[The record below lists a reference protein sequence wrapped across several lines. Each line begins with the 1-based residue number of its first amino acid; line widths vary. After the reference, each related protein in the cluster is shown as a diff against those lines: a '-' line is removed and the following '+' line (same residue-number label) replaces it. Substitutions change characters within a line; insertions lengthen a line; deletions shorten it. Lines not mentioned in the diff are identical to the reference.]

1 MGQFLANQSSY
12 HGVKMQA
19 KNVSPD
25 ENGKQDAVDTLTPY
39 LAQYSLGEKIR
50 RLRLRKSM
58 GLVELGRH
66 TGLSAAMLS
75 KLENNH
81 VVPTLQ
87 TLSRI
92 ALVFSIGLDHFF
104 TDPNRHNAICITR
117 AAERMDF
124 DEKLDTK
131 EVLYSFQC
139 LDYPATERKSSAY
152 HATIKP
158 YSLETV
164 PQHTHEGFEFI
175 YVLTG
180 TLGLK
185 VEDEEVVLEQSDS
198 AYFNARLPHGY
209 RRVGDADCKTIV
221 VTVP

>member
-1 MGQFLANQSSY
+1 MRN
-12 HGVKMQA
+12 
-19 KNVSPD
+19 NVPRNEKTSP
-25 ENGKQDAVDTLTPY
+25 EAIDTLTPY
-39 LAQYSLGEKIR
+39 LAQYTLGEKIR

-92 ALVFSIGLDHFF
+92 ALVFSVGLDHFF
-104 TDPNRHNAICITR
+104 ADPSKHQTIAITR
-117 AAERMDF
+117 ASERMQF

-131 EVLYSFQC
+131 EVLYSFEC
-139 LDYPATERKSSAY
+139 LDYSATDRKPNAY
-152 HATIKP
+152 LATIKRHEDGT
-158 YSLETV
+158 L
-164 PQHTHEGFEFI
+164 PQHTHEGHEFI
-175 YVLTG
+175 YVLSG
-180 TLGLK
+180 TLGLQ
-185 VEDEEVVLEQSDS
+185 VEGEEITLHKADT

-209 RRVGDADCKTIV
+209 RSIDESDCKAIV

>member
-1 MGQFLANQSSY
+1 MPTEKLNKSDLQEAELI
-12 HGVKMQA
+12 
-19 KNVSPD
+19 
-25 ENGKQDAVDTLTPY
+25 DTLTPY

-92 ALVFSIGLDHFF
+92 ALVFSVGLDHFF
-104 TDPNRHNAICITR
+104 SDPDKHNAISITR
-117 AAERMDF
+117 SSERMDF
-124 DEKLDTK
+124 DEKFDGK
-131 EVLYSFQC
+131 EVLYRFQC
-139 LDYPATERKSSAY
+139 LDYPATDRKSSSYVGLFIANR
-152 HATIKP
+152 IEDV
-158 YSLETV
+158 L
-164 PQHTHEGFEFI
+164 QHTHEGYEFI
-175 YVLTG
+175 YVLSG

-185 VEDEEVVLEQSDS
+185 VEGEEVILEAADT
-198 AYFNARLPHGY
+198 AYFNGSLPHGY
-209 RRVGDADCKTIV
+209 RRIGEPECKAIV
-221 VTVP
+221 VTIP

>member
-1 MGQFLANQSSY
+1 MGDRNLSAE
-12 HGVKMQA
+12 
-19 KNVSPD
+19 
-25 ENGKQDAVDTLTPY
+25 ENEKSESIDTLTPY

-50 RLRLRKSM
+50 RLRLKKSM

-104 TDPNRHNAICITR
+104 SDPGKHNSIAVTR
-117 AAERMDF
+117 SSERLSF
-124 DEKLDTK
+124 NETLDTK
-131 EVLYSFQC
+131 EILYSFQC
-139 LDYPATERKSSAY
+139 LDYPATERKSSSY
-152 HATIKP
+152 LSIFI
-158 YSLETV
+158 SCNIEDV
-164 PQHTHEGFEFI
+164 PQHTHEGYEFI
-175 YVLTG
+175 YVLSG

-185 VEDEEVVLEQSDS
+185 VEGEEVILEAADT
-198 AYFNARLPHGY
+198 AYFNGSLPHGY
-209 RRVGDADCKTIV
+209 RRIGEPECKAIV
-221 VTVP
+221 VTIP

>member
-1 MGQFLANQSSY
+1 MNTKSVSSEESE
-12 HGVKMQA
+12 K
-19 KNVSPD
+19 P
-25 ENGKQDAVDTLTPY
+25 ETIDTLTPY

-92 ALVFSIGLDHFF
+92 ALVFSVGLDHFF
-104 TDPNRHNAICITR
+104 SDPGKHNSIAVTR
-117 AAERMDF
+117 SSERMSF
-124 DEKLDTK
+124 DESLDTK

-139 LDYPATERKSSAY
+139 LDYPATDRKSSSYLSTFASR
-152 HATIKP
+152 KV
-158 YSLETV
+158 EDV
-164 PQHTHEGFEFI
+164 PQHAHEGYEFI
-175 YVLTG
+175 YVLSG

-185 VEDEEVVLEQSDS
+185 VEGEEVSLGASDT
-198 AYFNARLPHGY
+198 AYFNSSLPHGY
-209 RRVGDADCKTIV
+209 RKIGNEECQAIV
-221 VTVP
+221 VTIP

>member
-1 MGQFLANQSSY
+1 
-12 HGVKMQA
+12 
-19 KNVSPD
+19 
-25 ENGKQDAVDTLTPY
+25 
-39 LAQYSLGEKIR
+39 
-50 RLRLRKSM
+50 M

-75 KLENNH
+75 KLENSH

-92 ALVFSIGLDHFF
+92 ALVFSVGLDHFF
-104 TDPNRHNAICITR
+104 ADPGKHNMIAVTR
-117 AAERMDF
+117 ASERMDF

-152 HATIKP
+152 LSTFKSNAI
-158 YSLETV
+158 EEV

-175 YVLTG
+175 YVLSG

-185 VEDEEVVLEQSDS
+185 VEDEEVVLEHSDS
-198 AYFNARLPHGY
+198 AYFNGRLPHGY
-209 RRVGDADCKTIV
+209 RRIGDVECKAVV
-221 VTVP
+221 VTIP

>member
-1 MGQFLANQSSY
+1 MNTKS
-12 HGVKMQA
+12 
-19 KNVSPD
+19 VSIE
-25 ENGKQDAVDTLTPY
+25 ENEKPETIDTLTPY

-104 TDPNRHNAICITR
+104 TDPGKHTTIAVTR
-117 AAERMDF
+117 SAERMDF

-152 HATIKP
+152 LSSFKANK
-158 YSLETV
+158 LEDV
-164 PQHTHEGFEFI
+164 PLHTHEGYEFI
-175 YVLTG
+175 FVLTG

-185 VEDEEVVLEQSDS
+185 VEGEEVILNSADT

-209 RRVGDADCKTIV
+209 RKIGEPECSAIV
-221 VTVP
+221 VAVP

>member
-1 MGQFLANQSSY
+1 MQSKS
-12 HGVKMQA
+12 VA
-19 KNVSPD
+19 PD
-25 ENGKQDAVDTLTPY
+25 ENEKQETIDTLTPY

-92 ALVFSIGLDHFF
+92 ALVFSVGLDHFF
-104 TDPNRHNAICITR
+104 TDPNRHNAVCVTR
-117 AAERMDF
+117 AAERLDF

-152 HATIKP
+152 LSTFKSSA
-158 YSLETV
+158 LEGV

-175 YVLTG
+175 YVLKG

-185 VEDEEVVLEQSDS
+185 VEDEEVVLEHSDS
-198 AYFNARLPHGY
+198 AYFNGRLPHGY
-209 RRVGDADCKTIV
+209 RCIGDSECTAVV

>member
-1 MGQFLANQSSY
+1 MSDLSLSAN
-12 HGVKMQA
+12 
-19 KNVSPD
+19 
-25 ENGKQDAVDTLTPY
+25 ENEPAEPIDTLTPY

-92 ALVFSIGLDHFF
+92 ALVFSVGLDHFF
-104 TDPNRHNAICITR
+104 SDPSKHLAVAVTR
-117 AAERMDF
+117 SAERMQF

-131 EVLYSFQC
+131 EVLYSFEC

-152 HATIKP
+152 LSTFRALPSDQLPMHA
-158 YSLETV
+158 
-164 PQHTHEGFEFI
+164 HEGAEFI
-175 YVLTG
+175 YVLSG

-185 VEDEEVVLEQSDS
+185 VESEAVNLEAGDT

-209 RRVGDADCKTIV
+209 QRIGDAECRAVV

>member
-1 MGQFLANQSSY
+1 MTTEKLNQA
-12 HGVKMQA
+12 G
-19 KNVSPD
+19 SPD
-25 ENGKQDAVDTLTPY
+25 SEPIDTLTPY

-50 RLRLRKSM
+50 RLRLRKGM

-92 ALVFSIGLDHFF
+92 ALVFSVGLDHFF
-104 TDPNRHNAICITR
+104 SDPEKHRAITVTR

-124 DEKLDTK
+124 DETLDTS
-131 EVLYSFQC
+131 EVLYRFQC
-139 LDYPATERKSSAY
+139 LDYPATDRKSSSY
-152 HATIKP
+152 IATFIANKI
-158 YSLETV
+158 EEV
-164 PQHTHEGFEFI
+164 PQHIHEGSEFI

-185 VEDEEVVLEQSDS
+185 VEGEEVILNSSDT
-198 AYFNARLPHGY
+198 AYFNSRLPHGY
-209 RRVGDADCKTIV
+209 RKISDQECKAIV

>member
-1 MGQFLANQSSY
+1 
-12 HGVKMQA
+12 
-19 KNVSPD
+19 
-25 ENGKQDAVDTLTPY
+25 
-39 LAQYSLGEKIR
+39 
-50 RLRLRKSM
+50 M

-104 TDPNRHNAICITR
+104 SDPDKHNAVSITR
-117 AAERMDF
+117 SSERMEF
-124 DEKLDTK
+124 DERLDGK
-131 EVLYSFQC
+131 EVLYRFQC
-139 LDYPATERKSSAY
+139 LDYPATDRKSNAY
-152 HATIKP
+152 VATFLAGKIDDV
-158 YSLETV
+158 L
-164 PQHTHEGFEFI
+164 QHTHEGVEFL
-175 YVLTG
+175 YVLCG

-185 VEDEEVVLEQSDS
+185 VEGEEVILEAADS
-198 AYFNARLPHGY
+198 AYFNAQIPHGY
-209 RRVGDADCKTIV
+209 RKIGDKTCEAIV

>member
-1 MGQFLANQSSY
+1 MSY
-12 HGVKMQA
+12 SD
-19 KNVSPD
+19 VSPS
-25 ENGKQDAVDTLTPY
+25 ENDRPEAVNTLTPY
-39 LAQYSLGEKIR
+39 LSQYALGEKIR

-92 ALVFSIGLDHFF
+92 ALVFSVGLDHFF
-104 TDPNRHNAICITR
+104 NDPTRHQSIAITR
-117 AAERMDF
+117 SAERMDF

-131 EVLYSFQC
+131 QVLYSFQC
-139 LDYPATERKSSAY
+139 LDYPATERKSSSY
-152 HATIKP
+152 LATFQMSDQESP
-158 YSLETV
+158 
-164 PQHTHEGFEFI
+164 PQHTHEGYEFI

-185 VEDEEVVLEQSDS
+185 VEGEEVELAMSDT
-198 AYFNARLPHGY
+198 AYFNARLPHSY
-209 RRVGDADCKTIV
+209 RRIGASECQAIV

>member
-1 MGQFLANQSSY
+1 MSDKNFSAN
-12 HGVKMQA
+12 
-19 KNVSPD
+19 
-25 ENGKQDAVDTLTPY
+25 ENETPETVDTLTPY

-50 RLRLRKSM
+50 RLRLKKSM

-92 ALVFSIGLDHFF
+92 AIVFSVGLDHFF
-104 TDPNRHNAICITR
+104 SDPGKHNSIAVTR
-117 AAERMDF
+117 STERMDF
-124 DEKLDTK
+124 DESLDSK

-139 LDYPATERKSSAY
+139 LDYPATERKSSSYLSTFIAGKS
-152 HATIKP
+152 ADA
-158 YSLETV
+158 
-164 PQHTHEGFEFI
+164 PQHSHEGCEFI
-175 YVLTG
+175 YVLSG
-180 TLGLK
+180 KLGLK
-185 VEDEEVVLEQSDS
+185 VEGEEVILETADT
-198 AYFNARLPHGY
+198 AYFNSSLPHSY
-209 RRVGDADCKTIV
+209 RKIGDAECQAIV

>member
-1 MGQFLANQSSY
+1 MQS
-12 HGVKMQA
+12 KDFTQ
-19 KNVSPD
+19 D
-25 ENGKQDAVDTLTPY
+25 ENEQQGVIDTLTPY

-92 ALVFSIGLDHFF
+92 ALVFSVGLDHFF
-104 TDPNRHNAICITR
+104 TDPNRHNAICVTR
-117 AAERMDF
+117 VAQRLNF

-152 HATIKP
+152 LATIRD
-158 YSLETV
+158 YALDVV

-175 YVLTG
+175 YVLSG

-185 VEDEEVVLEQSDS
+185 VEDEEVVLEHSDS
-198 AYFNARLPHGY
+198 AYFNSQLPHGY
-209 RRVGDADCKTIV
+209 RRIGDTECKAVV

>member
-1 MGQFLANQSSY
+1 MNTKSVSSEESE
-12 HGVKMQA
+12 K
-19 KNVSPD
+19 P
-25 ENGKQDAVDTLTPY
+25 ETIDTLTPY

-92 ALVFSIGLDHFF
+92 ALVFSVGLDHFF
-104 TDPNRHNAICITR
+104 SDPGKHNSIAVTR
-117 AAERMDF
+117 SSERLSF
-124 DEKLDTK
+124 NETLDTK
-131 EVLYSFQC
+131 EILYSFQC
-139 LDYPATERKSSAY
+139 LDYPATERKSSSY
-152 HATIKP
+152 LSIFI
-158 YSLETV
+158 SCNIEDV
-164 PQHTHEGFEFI
+164 PQHTHEGYEFI
-175 YVLTG
+175 YVLSG

-185 VEDEEVVLEQSDS
+185 VEGEEVILEAADT
-198 AYFNARLPHGY
+198 AYFNGSLPHGY
-209 RRVGDADCKTIV
+209 RRIGEPECKAIV
-221 VTVP
+221 VTIP

>member
-1 MGQFLANQSSY
+1 MVSKGVSGQ
-12 HGVKMQA
+12 
-19 KNVSPD
+19 
-25 ENGKQDAVDTLTPY
+25 ENEMREPIDTLTPY

-92 ALVFSIGLDHFF
+92 ALVFSVGLDHFF
-104 TDPNRHNAICITR
+104 SDPGKHNTIAVTR
-117 AAERMDF
+117 ATERMDF

-139 LDYPATERKSSAY
+139 LDYPATERKSSSY
-152 HATIKP
+152 LATIKGGKK
-158 YSLETV
+158 EDV
-164 PQHTHEGFEFI
+164 AQHTHEGHEFI
-175 YVLTG
+175 YVLSG
-180 TLGLK
+180 SLGLK
-185 VEDEEVVLEQSDS
+185 VEDEEVALDASDT

-209 RRVGDADCKTIV
+209 RSLGQQDCKAIV
-221 VTVP
+221 VTIP

>member
-1 MGQFLANQSSY
+1 MNTKSVSSEESE
-12 HGVKMQA
+12 K
-19 KNVSPD
+19 P
-25 ENGKQDAVDTLTPY
+25 ETIDTLTPY
-39 LAQYSLGEKIR
+39 LAQYSLGDKIR

-92 ALVFSIGLDHFF
+92 ALVFSVGLDHFF
-104 TDPNRHNAICITR
+104 SDPGKHNSIAVTR
-117 AAERMDF
+117 SSERMSF
-124 DEKLDTK
+124 DESLDTK

-139 LDYPATERKSSAY
+139 LDYPATERKSSSYLSTFASC
-152 HATIKP
+152 KV
-158 YSLETV
+158 EDV
-164 PQHTHEGFEFI
+164 PQHTHEGYEFI
-175 YVLTG
+175 YVLCG

-185 VEDEEVVLEQSDS
+185 VEGEEVSLGASDT
-198 AYFNARLPHGY
+198 AYFNSSLPHGY
-209 RRVGDADCKTIV
+209 RKIGNEECQAIV

>member
-1 MGQFLANQSSY
+1 METRD
-12 HGVKMQA
+12 
-19 KNVSPD
+19 VSRD
-25 ENGKQDAVDTLTPY
+25 ENEKQEPIDTLTPY

-92 ALVFSIGLDHFF
+92 ALVFSVGLDHFF
-104 TDPNRHNAICITR
+104 SDPEKHKSIAITR

-131 EVLYSFQC
+131 DILYTFQC
-139 LDYPATERKSSAY
+139 LDYPATERKSSSY
-152 HATIKP
+152 LATVKIHDP
-158 YSLETV
+158 DEV
-164 PQHTHEGFEFI
+164 AQHTHEGHEFI
-175 YVLTG
+175 YVLSG

-185 VEDEEVVLEQSDS
+185 VEDEEVTLDKDDT
-198 AYFNARLPHGY
+198 AYFNSRLPHGY
-209 RRVGDADCKTIV
+209 RSIGQGECKAIV
-221 VTVP
+221 VTIP